1 MLPLSCALLFS
12 SQLVNKDVR
21 RKVGSEPAPGAT
33 VAQVPGMS
41 NTIKTA
47 KCIRAGRQAAAQVVK
62 SVHKVVRSEN
72 K

>member
-1 MLPLSCALLFS
+1 MLPLSCALLFC

-21 RKVGSEPAPGAT
+21 RKVGSESAPGAT
-33 VAQVPGMS
+33 VAQVPGVS
-41 NTIKTA
+41 NTTETV
-47 KCIRAGRQAAAQVVK
+47 KCIGAGRLAAARVLK